1 MNNNLHH
8 KQQHPHSHQPPQKQ
22 YLPQRKHN
30 WMDDIKYQH
39 YHGKYKNQKA
49 IQSQDEFNTEQ
60 VSPFSFNDPSPPPHS
75 QPTPENK
82 ITLAINSIKI

>member
-1 MNNNLHH
+1 MNNKLHH
-8 KQQHPHSHQPPQKQ
+8 KQQQHPHSHQPPQK
-22 YLPQRKHN
+22 PQRKLN

-49 IQSQDEFNTEQ
+49 IESQDEFNTEQ
-60 VSPFSFNDPSPPPHS
+60 VSPFSFNDPSTPPHS